1 MTGSLARYC
10 DVMTHVRYTS
20 DINSGDRFLT
30 DSNGRF
36 MIERRRNFRPTWDLN
51 LTEPVASN
59 YFPVDSR

>member
-1 MTGSLARYC
+1 MNVKTY
-10 DVMTHVRYTS
+10 VRYTS
-20 DINSGDRFLT
+20 DINSGDKFLT

-36 MIERRRNFRPTWDLN
+36 MIERRRDYRPTWNLN